1 MSKRAI
7 IFSLI
12 ILASVG
18 LGGYLAYHRIEGAK
32 PLACEVCLRPIH
44 EGQAY
49 RVELT
54 DGSAATSCCPRCGIH
69 HQLEHLARVAQ
80 AWATDH
86 TTREWVAAERAY
98 YVEGSDARYC
108 NPHPAP
114 LREPGVVYEM
124 TFDRC
129 LPSLIAFRTAQ
140 EAQAFH
146 ARQGGRV
153 LSYRE
158 AVQSVKRW

>member
-1 MSKRAI
+1 MSKRAA
-7 IFSLI
+7 IFALI
-12 ILASVG
+12 LLASTG
-18 LGGYLAYHRIEGAK
+18 LGSYLAYHRIEGSK
-32 PLACEVCLRPIH
+32 PLACEVCLRPVH

-49 RVELT
+49 RVELK
-54 DGSAATSCCPRCGIH
+54 DGTSATSCCPRCGIH
-69 HQLEHLARVAQ
+69 HQLESPARVAR

-86 TTREWVAAERAY
+86 VTGEWVAAEEAY

-129 LPSLIAFRTAQ
+129 LPSLVAFRTEQ

-146 ARQGGRV
+146 ARRGGRL

-158 AVQSVKRW
+158 AVESVKRW